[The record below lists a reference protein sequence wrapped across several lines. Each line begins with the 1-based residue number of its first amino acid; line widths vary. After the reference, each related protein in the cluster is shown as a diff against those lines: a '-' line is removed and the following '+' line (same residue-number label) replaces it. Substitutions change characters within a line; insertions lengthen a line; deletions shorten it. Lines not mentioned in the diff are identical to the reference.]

1 MKKKDLKTLVKAI
14 VYANKK
20 RIEMLNG
27 SFYETVGHDMF
38 YVDAFTQFK
47 SFVSN
52 AKLVIDKVIKDANEI
67 MEANKNVSMLT
78 EDDKRDVL
86 IDRCS
91 DIFYA
96 LVTMHETI
104 LIYDYCIKNDKV
116 FNPDYTSWIEE
127 SDKIEFSTM
136 ENRMKTCLKDSL
148 FGSERAV
155 NKHVQEIADVL
166 FSDMG
171 DLKNNKIRE
180 AIVYLL
186 NKLQGSYNGDNN
198 NVIGEFVLG
207 YIESTPAIHY
217 YMNTA
222 SVGVVRNFMCTGDRD
237 TFEKVLPFLKMN
249 TLNTKEFKKYK
260 PVIDEIINDFIFD
273 QELIAGILA
282 KLSNDN
288 SIKHIRDGKFLL
300 NETQMTQAMK
310 DGLIPILTED
320 LCIRVNSEIIVRG
333 LPRLSLSKFG
343 GSSIGV
349 KCKACESYM
358 TGQVQ
363 MLIKAITDYVIN
375 SSYNA
380 KENQLNT
387 IETLDSAIEELVS
400 KLGISRDE
408 LKEEADKNPVII
420 KKVKYGK
427 SK

>member
-27 SFYETVGHDMF
+27 SFYETVGREIF
-38 YVDAFTQFK
+38 YVDAFSQFK
-47 SFVSN
+47 SFISN
-52 AKLVIDKVIKDANEI
+52 SKLVIDNIIKDANEI
-67 MEANKNVSMLT
+67 MEANKNVTMLN
-78 EDDKRDVL
+78 EEDKRDVL

-91 DIFYA
+91 DIFYS
-96 LVTMHETI
+96 LVTIHETI
-104 LIYDYCIKNDKV
+104 LIYDWCIKNDKV

-148 FGSERAV
+148 FGSERTV
-155 NKHVQEIADVL
+155 NKHVQEIADIL
-166 FSDMG
+166 FNDMG

-186 NKLQGSYNGDNN
+186 NKLQGFYSGDTN

-222 SVGVVRNFMCTGDRD
+222 SVGVIRNFMCTGNRE
-237 TFEKVLPFLKMN
+237 TLEKVLPFLKMN
-249 TLNTKEFKKYK
+249 TLNSKEFKKYK
-260 PVIDEIINDFIFD
+260 PVIDEIINDFTFD
-273 QELIAGILA
+273 QEEIAGILA
-282 KLSNDN
+282 KLSNDD
-288 SIKHIRDGKFLL
+288 SIKHIRDGKFLFSDD
-300 NETQMTQAMK
+300 QMTQAMK
-310 DGLIPILTED
+310 DGLIPVLTED

-333 LPRLSLSKFG
+333 LPRLALSTVN
-343 GSSIGV
+343 GSTGIR
-349 KCKACESYM
+349 CKACESYM
-358 TGQVQ
+358 KGQVQ

-387 IETLDSAIEELVS
+387 MQTLDSAIEELVNQ
-400 KLGISRDE
+400 LGISRDE
-408 LKEEADKNPVII
+408 LAEEADKNPVII

>member
-27 SFYETVGHDMF
+27 SFYETVGHEIF
-38 YVDAFTQFK
+38 YVDAFSQFK

-52 AKLVIDKVIKDANEI
+52 SKLVIDNIIKDANEI
-67 MEANKNVSMLT
+67 MEANKNVTMLN
-78 EDDKRDVL
+78 EEDKRDVL

-104 LIYDYCIKNDKV
+104 LIYDYCIKNDK
-116 FNPDYTSWIEE
+116 
-127 SDKIEFSTM
+127 IEFSTM

-148 FGSERAV
+148 FGSERVV
-155 NKHVQEIADVL
+155 NKYVQEIADIL
-166 FSDMG
+166 FNDMG

-186 NKLQGSYNGDNN
+186 NKLQGFYNGDTN

-207 YIESTPAIHY
+207 YIESNPAIHY

-222 SVGVVRNFMCTGDRD
+222 SVGVIRKFMCTGDRE
-237 TFEKVLPFLKMN
+237 TLEKVLPFLKMN
-249 TLNTKEFKKYK
+249 TLNSKEFKKYK
-260 PVIDEIINDFIFD
+260 PVIDEIINDFTFD
-273 QELIAGILA
+273 QEEIAGILA
-282 KLSNDN
+282 KLSNDD
-288 SIKHIRDGKFLL
+288 SIKHIRDGKFLFSDD
-300 NETQMTQAMK
+300 QMTQAMK
-310 DGLIPILTED
+310 DGLIPVLTED

-333 LPRLSLSKFG
+333 LPRLALSAVN
-343 GSSIGV
+343 GSTGI
-349 KCKACESYM
+349 KCKTCESYM
-358 TGQVQ
+358 KGQVQ

-387 IETLDSAIEELVS
+387 MQTLDSAIEELVS

-408 LKEEADKNPVII
+408 LKEEADKNPIII
-420 KKVKYGK
+420 KKVKYGR

>member
-27 SFYETVGHDMF
+27 SFYETVGREIF

-52 AKLVIDKVIKDANEI
+52 SKLIIDNIIKDANEI

-104 LIYDYCIKNDKV
+104 LIYDWCIKNDKV

-155 NKHVQEIADVL
+155 NKHVQEITDVL
-166 FSDMG
+166 FTDMG

-180 AIVYLL
+180 AIIYLL
-186 NKLQGSYNGDNN
+186 NKLQGFYSGDEN

-222 SVGVVRNFMCTGDRD
+222 SVGVIRKFMCTGDRE
-237 TFEKVLPFLKMN
+237 TLEKILPFLNMN
-249 TLNTKEFKKYK
+249 TLNSKEFKKYK
-260 PVIDEIINDFIFD
+260 PVIDEIINDFTFD
-273 QELIAGILA
+273 QEEIAGILT
-282 KLSNDN
+282 KLSNDD
-288 SIKHIRDGKFLL
+288 SIKHIRDGKFLFSD
-300 NETQMTQAMK
+300 EQMRQAMN
-310 DGLIPILTED
+310 DGLIPVLTED
-320 LCIRVNSEIIVRG
+320 LCIRINSEIIVRG
-333 LPRLSLSKFG
+333 LPRLSLSTVN
-343 GSSIGV
+343 GSTGI

-387 IETLDSAIEELVS
+387 MQTLDSAIEELVS
-400 KLGISRDE
+400 QLGISRDE
-408 LKEEADKNPVII
+408 LKEEADKNPIII
-420 KKVKYGK
+420 KKVKIGK